1 MRWTDLPPFV
11 RAVLCVK
18 YIEGWH
24 GKEHHPYVGYGH
36 ELKKGEKFMAEMTE
50 RQADSLL
57 RADLWERLEV
67 FRGYGKDALLLTLLS
82 YNTGVVAC
90 LGLWQTRQ
98 KPAAS

>member
-18 YIEGWH
+18 YFEGWH

-36 ELKKGEKFMAEMTE
+36 ELKKGEKFMAERTE

-90 LGLWQTRQ
+90 LGLGQTRQ
-98 KPAAS
+98 KLAAS